1 MTVQARSLSTA
12 LSRSAGIGG
21 VLLVVL
27 MLAGCGSAAGD
38 APVSAEPTIDGP
50 SDTFQLTSSDAD
62 PDGYL
67 PPTAQGDVTPYC
79 PGGENVSPSLEWIGA
94 PDGTESF
101 VLLMTDRSFNDYSH
115 WVVTNIPADTSALL
129 PAKSGAITEGVVG
142 SNARA
147 AGGYIGPCIAGRAYD
162 YTLYS
167 LDTTID
173 GDASTTA
180 SEAASLMDG
189 HILGTATVQ
198 LKRH

>member
-1 MTVQARSLSTA
+1 MTVHTRSFSTI
-12 LSRSAGIGG
+12 LSRSTGIGG
-21 VLLVVL
+21 AALVILL
-27 MLAGCGSAAGD
+27 LAGCGSAPVD
-38 APVSAEPTIDGP
+38 APQSLEPTVDGP

-62 PDGYL
+62 SDGYL
-67 PPTAQGDVTPYC
+67 PSSAQGDITPYC

-94 PDGTESF
+94 PDDTESF
-101 VLLMTDRSFNDYSH
+101 VLLMTDPSFNNYSH
-115 WVVTNIPADTSALL
+115 WVVTDIPADTTALS
-129 PAKSGAITEGVVG
+129 PAKNGAIDGGVVG

-147 AGGYIGPCIAGRAYD
+147 DGGYIGPCIADRAYD
-162 YTLYS
+162 YTLYA

-180 SEAASLMDG
+180 SDVTTLMDG